1 MALEREWGNVV
12 KRCLLALAL
21 AAGVS
26 AAAAAS
32 AEDDAVV
39 TGARDFVTDIGD
51 RTVAVLT
58 ATSISGEELKVSL
71 GKLLIEGVDFELLG
85 RFALG
90 RQGRRAKGGLFDEY
104 VQLFTAHIIDL
115 AAERF
120 AELGVQSYSI
130 TKARRM
136 PDGDVIVSTDIHRTA
151 GDPFE
156 AGWRVRLRDER
167 YRINDMLVEGY
178 SVGIHFRNSF
188 ERLIDGGLDGI
199 VRKLRSQTSGSAAL
213 TLAKQYKVSN

>member
-1 MALEREWGNVV
+1 M
-12 KRCLLALAL
+12 KRCLLALVL
-21 AAGVS
+21 AAALT
-26 AAAAAS
+26 AAAGAS
-32 AEDDAVV
+32 AEEDSVLD
-39 TGARDFVTDIGD
+39 GARDFVADIGD
-51 RTVAVLT
+51 RTMEVLT
-58 ATSISGEELKVSL
+58 DTSNTKEEIKIAL
-71 GKLLIEGVDFELLG
+71 GTLLLEAVNFELLG

-90 RQGRRAKGGLFDEY
+90 RQGRRAKGSRFEEY
-104 VQLFTAHIIDL
+104 VQLFAAHIIDM

-130 TKARRM
+130 TKVRKM
-136 PDGDVIVSTDIHRTA
+136 PNGDVIVSTEIHRES

-156 AGWRVRLRDER
+156 AGWRVRLRDGR

-199 VRKLRSQTSGSAAL
+199 VRKLRNQTSGSPAL
-213 TLAKQYKVSN
+213 RLAKQQPAIN